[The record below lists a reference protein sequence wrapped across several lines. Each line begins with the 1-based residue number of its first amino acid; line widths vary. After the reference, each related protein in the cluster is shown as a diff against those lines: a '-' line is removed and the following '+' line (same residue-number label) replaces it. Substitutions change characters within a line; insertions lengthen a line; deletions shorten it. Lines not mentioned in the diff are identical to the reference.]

1 MKRRGIRALALLLL
15 LFISLSSFAYADTIV
30 RGFNAKGTLEPG
42 LIVAL
47 TENSNDTVES
57 SAGSNPSK
65 IFGVVID
72 PSQAPLTVQ
81 KKGEQVFVAT
91 GGNYPT
97 FVSTEN
103 GNIKAG
109 DYISISAI
117 NGIGSKAEDQ
127 PTVLGKA
134 VEDFSGG
141 SRVITTTSDGQK
153 IGRITVNIIPGKNP
167 LVKDKV
173 AIPAPLKRF
182 GQAIAGKNISA
193 LRIYIALAI
202 FVVTAIIALSVLLIG
217 VKSSITAIGRN
228 PLSKKYILSGLFQVV
243 TVAALVFIVGMFGV
257 YLLLRL

>member
-1 MKRRGIRALALLLL
+1 VLGALW
-15 LFISLSSFAYADTIV
+15 
-30 RGFNAKGTLEPG
+30 

-57 SAGSNPSK
+57 STGNNPSK
-65 IFGVVID
+65 IYGVVID

-103 GNIKAG
+103 GNIKSG
-109 DYISISAI
+109 DYVSISSI
-117 NGIGSKAEDQ
+117 NGVGSKAGDQ

-134 VEDFSGG
+134 TEDFSGN
-141 SRVITTTSDGQK
+141 SRVITTTSDGKK
-153 IGRITVNIIPGKNP
+153 IGRITVSIIPGKNP
-167 LVKDKV
+167 LVKDTV

-182 GQAIAGKNISA
+182 GQAVAGKNISA

-202 FVVTAIIALSVLLIG
+202 FVVTAIIALSVLMIG

-228 PLSKKYILSGLFQVV
+228 PLSRKYILSGLFQVV
-243 TVAALVFIVGMFGV
+243 TVAVLVFIVGMFGV